1 MASLS
6 SGRFWKA
13 EYSLRSG
20 LWHPLNVSL
29 PPRPPPSGG
38 LQHGR
43 GPVRCASLFK
53 ARFDKRLDRWPVSG
67 LGGEVGGAAN
77 RASAMLEPPLG
88 GGAGER
94 HVRRMPE
101 PGRRD
106 PLTSAYSECAA
117 SFHIAEDFV
126 SHEASLRISTI
137 WLNCGLY
144 KRTLLN
150 GSTLSLRSFGS
161 ASSWSCARSMKS
173 TTTRSQS
180 SSQG

>member
-1 MASLS
+1 MFRSPQGPLQAGAS
-6 SGRFWKA
+6 
-13 EYSLRSG
+13 
-20 LWHPLNVSL
+20 
-29 PPRPPPSGG
+29 
-38 LQHGR
+38 HGR
-43 GPVRCASLFK
+43 GPVRCAALFK
-53 ARFDKRLDRWPVSG
+53 ARFDKRLDCWPVSG
-67 LGGEVGGAAN
+67 LGGEEGGAAN

-94 HVRRMPE
+94 HVQRMPE

-106 PLTSAYSECAA
+106 PPTSAYSECAA
-117 SFHIAEDFV
+117 SFHIAEDLV

-150 GSTLSLRSFGS
+150 GSTFSLRSFGS
-161 ASSWSCARSMKS
+161 VSSWSCARSIKS

-180 SSQG
+180 SSHG